1 MDQVPDRN
9 RIRSTFKI
17 KKEEEEEEEKKEGKV
32 SGASPRLQIACMCPQ
47 SLAVHSQCR
56 RNRQELSE
64 RYNICA
70 RCMYTLYG
78 MRPVHATRLD
88 VNGWNTPRMPF
99 SLACLS
105 CFVIPE
111 MPVSGTVDS
120 SIENPGGR
128 RDARMRHEAMLRA
141 QMSVGWQPAFGQ
153 EVPESF
159 VSNSTTEYYRQN

>member
-1 MDQVPDRN
+1 
-9 RIRSTFKI
+9 
-17 KKEEEEEEEKKEGKV
+17 
-32 SGASPRLQIACMCPQ
+32 
-47 SLAVHSQCR
+47 
-56 RNRQELSE
+56 
-64 RYNICA
+64 
-70 RCMYTLYG
+70 MYTLYG

-88 VNGWNTPRMPF
+88 VNGWNTPWMPF

-111 MPVSGTVDS
+111 MPASGTVDS
-120 SIENPGGR
+120 SIKNTGGR